1 MKIIFRSFQKK
12 RKGIDKIEN
21 DWYEFLSYGTN
32 KKEIIELQKMGFSRE
47 IALKIYKKDRY
58 IILDNGLIC
67 LSINIFEDENEDIVE
82 EAKEVSLNNYN
93 RFK

>member
-1 MKIIFRSFQKK
+1 
-12 RKGIDKIEN
+12 
-21 DWYEFLSYGTN
+21 
-32 KKEIIELQKMGFSRE
+32 MGFSRE